1 MKILL
6 VSGARPNYMKIAPIV
21 WAIRDFNSQHG
32 EAIRFVLV
40 HTGQHYDRNLFDVFF
55 QELNLPAPDFCL
67 DVGSGSRD
75 YQIEAVNVR
84 LDPILE
90 QVRPDLVL
98 VVGDVNSTLAA
109 TQAAVKHRIPVAH
122 VEAGLRSFD
131 STMPEE
137 VNRVMTDGLAEY
149 LFVSE
154 DSGERNLLHEG
165 VDPKRIFFVGNV
177 MIDSLE
183 HSRASW
189 QCSGIRQTFGLRE
202 RAYGI
207 VTLHRPSNVDDR
219 DKLESLMSALTD
231 VARQLPII
239 FPVHPRTRKQLET
252 LNGSLTGITFGND
265 GGTARGLCCVEPLGY
280 LDFMA
285 LVAGARIVLTDSGGI
300 QEETTFLNVPCL
312 TLRENTERPVTVT
325 HGTNRIIGTSAAS
338 IRDEARNV
346 LNAPVPAVAAP
357 PLWDGKAA
365 ERIVSILHDL
375 LRNRAGTAADDDHAR
390 NLPAR

>member
-1 MKILL
+1 
-6 VSGARPNYMKIAPIV
+6 
-21 WAIRDFNSQHG
+21 
-32 EAIRFVLV
+32 V
-40 HTGQHYDRNLFDVFF
+40 HTGQHYDRNLFEVFF

-75 YQIEAVNVR
+75 YQIETVIVR
-84 LDPILE
+84 LEPILE
-90 QVRPDLVL
+90 QVCPDLVL

-137 VNRVMTDGLAEY
+137 VNRVMTDSLAEY

-154 DSGERNLLHEG
+154 ESGERNLLNEG

-177 MIDSLE
+177 MIDSLQ

-189 QCSGIRQTFGLRE
+189 ERSVIRETFGVRE
-202 RAYGI
+202 GAYGI
-207 VTLHRPSNVDDR
+207 VTLHRPSNVDDLQ
-219 DKLESLMSALTD
+219 KLEALMSALTD
-231 VARQLPII
+231 VARHLPII
-239 FPVHPRTRKQLET
+239 FPVHPRTRKQLES
-252 LNGSLTGITFGND
+252 LNGSLVGINFGKE

-365 ERIVSILHDL
+365 ERIVLSLHDL
-375 LRNRAGTAADDDHAR
+375 LQNRAAVTPGDLQRAR
-390 NLPAR
+390 SLPAR